1 MKYLPLKRMAPLALA
16 LLAGCAFMPKDDAV
30 LPQRDI
36 ASAELPKHIKLA
48 REGWPEA
55 RWWTAYR
62 DPQLDAL
69 MNAAIKDAPSLAT
82 AEARLK
88 SARAALLQ
96 QRAADGITVDF
107 NAQVDRQYI
116 SATGL
121 FPPPIGGE
129 WYTEGKVGFNGNW
142 DFDFWGKNRARVAA
156 TLGEA
161 NARLAESAS
170 AEQALAA
177 AVTQSY
183 FNLQADWARQANFA
197 RERQT
202 QAELA
207 ATRKKLVAQGLA
219 AIDTQKRVEADVA
232 ATEQKIA
239 ALDSA
244 AVREREALRA
254 LVGGDAVVDG
264 LKPQAL
270 PQGVGG
276 LPKTLGIELLARRP
290 DLQAARWRVEA
301 SMNQIDAAKAAYYP
315 TVNLNLFAGFD
326 TISMSDLFDRG
337 SRQINLIPNFT
348 LPIFENGRLD
358 AQLHGANAQRSAAIA
373 DYNQSVLNAVRDVA
387 QGAAAVQGIE
397 REGDALKR
405 NRAAT
410 DAVYAST
417 QKRFKQGLTDRGSLL
432 AAELP
437 LRGLDDQTLQLQS
450 QRLIAD
456 VALIKALGG
465 GYRAD
470 PGSSTEQAHVEQ
482 QKN

>member
-1 MKYLPLKRMAPLALA
+1 MPLALI
-16 LLAGCAFMPKDDAV
+16 LLAGCAFMPKDEAP

-48 REGWPEA
+48 RMGWPEA
-55 RWWTAYR
+55 RWWTQYR

-69 MNAAIKDAPSLAT
+69 MDAAIKDAPGLAT
-82 AEARLK
+82 AAARLK
-88 SARAALLQ
+88 TARAALLQ
-96 QRAADGITVDF
+96 QRAADGFTLDF

-129 WYTEGKVGFNGNW
+129 WYTEGKVGFFGNW
-142 DFDFWGKNRARVAA
+142 DFDFWGKNRSRIAA
-156 TLGEA
+156 ALGEA

-170 AEQALAA
+170 AEQTLAA

-183 FNLQADWARQANFA
+183 FNLQADWARQANFK
-197 RERQT
+197 RERDT
-202 QAELA
+202 RMALA

-239 ALDSA
+239 ALDAA

-264 LKPQAL
+264 VKPRAL
-270 PQGVGG
+270 PQGIGG
-276 LPKTLGIELLARRP
+276 LPQTLGIELLARRP

-301 SMNQIDAAKAAYYP
+301 SMNQIDASKAAYYP
-315 TVNLNLFAGFD
+315 SVNLNLFAGFD
-326 TISMSDLFDRG
+326 TISMTDLFDRG
-337 SRQINLIPNFT
+337 SRQINLIPNIT

-358 AQLHGANAQRSAAIA
+358 AQLHGAHAQRSAAIA
-373 DYNQSVLNAVRDVA
+373 DYNQAVLNAVRDVA

-397 REGDALKR
+397 REGAALTR
-405 NRAAT
+405 NHAAT

-417 QKRFKQGLTDRGSLL
+417 QKRFQQGLTDRASLL

-437 LRGLDDQTLQLQS
+437 QRGLDDQTLQLQS
-450 QRLIAD
+450 QRLSAD

-470 PGSSTEQAHVEQ
+470 PTNHAD
-482 QKN
+482 QK